1 MNLDIRENEKLGG
14 FFLQSKSL
22 FEDEEAG
29 LGTLGGLP
37 SSQGFVLALTPS
49 WGWAGQGVG
58 RWEQGVWR
66 LGAGGGGGAGGRRL
80 GEGKSGGCSGWGWA
94 RPGEKRLTCLFWV
107 LGDARGETPGRRD
120 QSPHLWP

>member
-1 MNLDIRENEKLGG
+1 MNLDIRENEKLRG

-29 LGTLGGLP
+29 LGTSGGLP

-66 LGAGGGGGAGGRRL
+66 LGGGGGWRQEAGRREVRRMLWVGL
-80 GEGKSGGCSGWGWA
+80 GA
-94 RPGEKRLTCLFWV
+94 PR
-107 LGDARGETPGRRD
+107 
-120 QSPHLWP
+120 